1 LKGLRKASAV
11 SPDGS
16 SALDEAYKK
25 AIERIQRQRGDLPR
39 DALLIFSWIVNARR
53 QITVPELRDA
63 LAVEIGKSALDED
76 NIPTVEHITKACAP
90 LVVVDEESS
99 IIRLVHYTTQEYFE
113 RTQNLWFPNA
123 QRDITTTCVT
133 YLSFD
138 AFEAGFCPTDK
149 EFKARLQQ
157 NPLYDYA
164 ARNWGHHTCVA
175 STEVGQLILNFLE
188 NEAKVSSSSQAM
200 MASRGYSQNVPRQM
214 TGVHLAAYV
223 GLTGVI
229 MALLKNRHNPDVK
242 DSWGRTPLSWAAIR
256 GHEAVVKL
264 LLEKGA
270 ELESKDNGSGR
281 TPLSWA
287 AEKGH
292 ETVVKLL
299 LEKGAELESKDKDE
313 GRTPLWWAAVRGH
326 EAVVKLLLEKG
337 AELESKDNRGRTPLS
352 WAAERGHEA
361 VVKLLLE
368 KGAELESK
376 DNGSGRTPLWWA
388 AVKGHEAVVKLLTS
402 VT

>member
-76 NIPTVEHITKACAP
+76 NIPTVEHIAKACAP
-90 LVVVDEESS
+90 LIVVDEESS

-164 ARNWGHHTCVA
+164 ARNWGHHACVA

-188 NEAKVSSSSQAM
+188 NEAKVSGSSQAM
-200 MASRGYSQNVPRQM
+200 MASRGYSVYSQDVPRQM
-214 TGVHLAAYV
+214 TGVHLAAYF

-242 DSWGRTPLSWAAIR
+242 DFWGRTPLWWATEK

-270 ELESKDNGSGR
+270 ELESKDKWCQ

-287 AEKGH
+287 AERGD
-292 ETVVKLL
+292 EAVVKLL

-313 GRTPLWWAAVRGH
+313 
-326 EAVVKLLLEKG
+326 
-337 AELESKDNRGRTPLS
+337 GRTPLS

-368 KGAELESK
+368 KGAELESEDK
-376 DNGSGRTPLWWA
+376 WGQTPLWRA
-388 AVKGHEAVVKLLTS
+388 AVKGHEGVVKLLTS
-402 VT
+402 IT

>member
-25 AIERIQRQRGDLPR
+25 AIEQIQRQRGDLPR
-39 DALLIFSWIVNARR
+39 DALLTFSWIVNARR

-138 AFEAGFCPTDK
+138 TFEAGFCPTDK
-149 EFKARLQQ
+149 EFKARVQQ

-164 ARNWGHHTCVA
+164 AQNWGHHTCVA

-188 NEAKVSSSSQAM
+188 NEAKVSGSSQAM
-200 MASRGYSQNVPRQM
+200 MASRGYSDYSQNVPRQM
-214 TGVHLAAYV
+214 TGVHLAAYF

-242 DSWGRTPLSWAAIR
+242 DTYDRSPLSWAVEKGHEAVVKLLLEKGAELEAKDNRYGQTPLSWAAVK

-281 TPLSWA
+281 TPLSW
-287 AEKGH
+287 
-292 ETVVKLL
+292 TV
-299 LEKGAELESKDKDE
+299 EN
-313 GRTPLWWAAVRGH
+313 GH

-337 AELESKDNRGRTPLS
+337 VELESKDKWGRTPLS
-352 WAAERGHEA
+352 WAAENGHGA
-361 VVKLLLE
+361 VVKL
-368 KGAELESK
+368 
-376 DNGSGRTPLWWA
+376 P
-388 AVKGHEAVVKLLTS
+388 TS
-402 VT
+402 IT